1 MSETSPETPA
11 SDEPP
16 ASSITAPGAAA
27 AVPQEQLDRAVALL
41 LHAMQLRNYV
51 ELHRGRLPADLGRRW
66 DEWYRGLA
74 EVFQRVQAD
83 SIAQR
88 QVLAQLPTY
97 QAELTRYRDA
107 LAAHGAPAQGPPP
120 LDAAASREPRQS
132 LSTLLV
138 GGAGLAV
145 GLVAGFAVAG
155 SRG

>member
-11 SDEPP
+11 SYEPP
-16 ASSITAPGAAA
+16 ASAITAPGAAA

-51 ELHRGRLPADLGRRW
+51 ELHRGRLPADLVRRW

-74 EVFQRVQAD
+74 EVFQGVQAD

-97 QAELTRYRDA
+97 QAELSRYRDA
-107 LAAHGAPAQGPPP
+107 LAAHGAPAQGPPS
-120 LDAAASREPRQS
+120 LDAASREPRRS
-132 LSTLLV
+132 LSPLLI

-155 SRG
+155 SRS

>member
-1 MSETSPETPA
+1 MSETSLETPA

-16 ASSITAPGAAA
+16 ASAITAPGAAA

-51 ELHRGRLPADLGRRW
+51 ELHRGRLPADLVRRW

-107 LAAHGAPAQGPPP
+107 LAAHGAPAQGSPP
-120 LDAAASREPRQS
+120 LDAASREPRRS
-132 LSTLLV
+132 LSPLLI

-155 SRG
+155 SRS